1 MSIVK
6 EFQEFAVKGNV
17 VDMAVGVII
26 GAAFG
31 GIVTSLVNDVV
42 MPPIGYL
49 LGGVDFANLEIVLKE
64 AVLDKPAV
72 SIRYGMFLNKLINF
86 VLVAVSMFLVI
97 KGMNHLNKVAVPK
110 NKEKA

>member
-42 MPPIGYL
+42 MPPIGYM
-49 LGGVDFANLEIVLKE
+49 LGGVDFANLQVVLKE
-64 AVLDKPAV
+64 AVGDQAAV
-72 SIRYGMFLNKLINF
+72 SIKYGMFINKVINF
-86 VLVAVSMFLVI
+86 MLVTFSMFVVI
-97 KGMNHLNKVAVPK
+97 KGMNNLNELNKKVVTPK
-110 NKEKA
+110 K